1 MNGMSGYTTGITA
14 SNTLISPNFLVWK
27 LGQIT
32 VFYALYDMIQNSKKI
47 FKGYNVHGI
56 FVLGRV

>member
-1 MNGMSGYTTGITA
+1 MNAMRGYTTGITA
-14 SNTLISPNFLVWK
+14 SNTAISPNFLVWK

-47 FKGYNVHGI
+47 FKAYSVYGV